1 MKYTKMLMK
10 ILYFSKKKKNY
21 GKYNTELWE
30 AGRPEHII
38 FNT

>member
-1 MKYTKMLMK
+1 MLMK
-10 ILYFSKKKKNY
+10 ILYFSKKKQY
-21 GKYNTELWE
+21 GKYIIELWE